1 MGNDTLTT
9 PLILAAKCGRAHN
22 IHALMEL
29 KITVETEEGE
39 EIEEPQVKVNAK
51 NKKTLTALHY
61 AAKKGHVVSKSLVLM
76 H

>member
-29 KITVETEEGE
+29 KITVEIEEGE
-39 EIEEPQVKVNAK
+39 EIEEPQVKINAK

-61 AAKKGHVVSKSLVLM
+61 AAKKGHVVSKSLVLV

>member
-29 KITVETEEGE
+29 KITVEIEEGE
-39 EIEEPQVKVNAK
+39 EIEEPQVKINAK
-51 NKKTLTALHY
+51 NKKTLTALHH
-61 AAKKGHVVSKSLVLM
+61 AAKKGHVVSKSLVLV